1 MSSDC
6 KPIAGETQSWLN
18 HNLLRLPLSSSRR
31 LFVKSLP
38 AVAFG
43 ASFLGNGQQ
52 SGHEPDLHFPLKPR
66 DRLAVTSWPF
76 RAYIESPTNRN
87 RDRSKPGM
95 DLTEFPAVVVAKFGV
110 YNINPLS
117 DHFRSSDSAY
127 LDTFRH
133 AVDKANSHIVD
144 LGLAGRQFYAP
155 DAATRRDGVE
165 YGRKW
170 IDIAR
175 RIGSPT
181 VRQHVSGSPGVK
193 PDVTLA
199 AESLGDLAEY
209 GSKRNIIVNLE
220 NDNPTAEDPFFL
232 ASIIQKVNSPYLRA
246 LPDFGNSLIGHDPEY
261 NERAVRAMFK
271 YAYSMCHVKDT
282 VQGNAGERATVD
294 LKKMFG
300 IARESSF
307 RGYFSMEF
315 DTDAGD
321 PFHGT
326 ETLVRETLE
335 YM

>member
-6 KPIAGETQSWLN
+6 NLIAGENQSLLN
-18 HNLLRLPLSSSRR
+18 HNLLGLPLNSSRR
-31 LFVKSLP
+31 HFLKSLP

-43 ASFLGNGQQ
+43 ASFVGKGQSQ
-52 SGHEPDLHFPLKPR
+52 HQPDLHFPVKSR

-76 RAYIESPTNRN
+76 RAYIESPTNHN

-127 LDTFRH
+127 LDAFRH
-133 AVDKANSHIVD
+133 AIEKASSHIVD
-144 LGLAGRQFYAP
+144 LGLAGRHFYAP
-155 DAATRRDGVE
+155 DAATRKDGVD

-175 RIGSPT
+175 VIGSPSI
-181 VRQHVSGSPGVK
+181 RQHVSGSKGAK
-193 PDVTLA
+193 PDVALA
-199 AESLGDLAEY
+199 AESLGQLAEY

-220 NDNPTAEDPFFL
+220 NDNPVAEDPFFL
-232 ASIIQKVNSPYLRA
+232 VDVIQKVNSPYLRA

-282 VQGNAGERATVD
+282 VQGEGGTRATVD

-300 IARESSF
+300 IARENAY

-321 PFHGT
+321 PFQGT
-326 ETLVRETLE
+326 DALVRESLQ